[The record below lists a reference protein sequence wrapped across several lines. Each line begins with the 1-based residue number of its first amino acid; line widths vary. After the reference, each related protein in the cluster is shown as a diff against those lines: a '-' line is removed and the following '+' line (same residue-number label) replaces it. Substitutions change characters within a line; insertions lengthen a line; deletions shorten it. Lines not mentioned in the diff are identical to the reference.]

1 MAAKLIP
8 VVLSG
13 GSGTR
18 LWPLSRASYP
28 KQFLPLHGDGSLIQQ
43 TIARARTATDEPPIV
58 VCSAE
63 HRFLVAEQLRALGI
77 AVGEGGA
84 RVVLEPLA
92 RNTAPAVAVAALL
105 AAERDPAAQMLVLA
119 ADHAIADVPGFAA
132 AIDTASEIAGQGN
145 LVTFGMQP
153 DRPETG
159 YGYIRKGEALAGQAP
174 AGQAFK
180 VAAFVEKPDAATAAR
195 YVSEGYLWNSG
206 SFLFPAQLVLDEL
219 AAHAPAVLDAARN
232 AVAGA
237 TRDLDFF
244 RLDEAAFSAA
254 PSISI
259 DYAVMETTSCAAVVP
274 AAIGWSDIGSFDALW
289 AVGAKDAAGN
299 VTIGDALVLDS
310 RNSFVRSDGLL
321 TAVLGLD
328 DVVVVTS
335 DDAVLVTS
343 RDRAQDVKKVV
354 DALKVRGRK
363 EGTEHRRVYRPWGF
377 YEGLIL
383 GERFQVK
390 RIQVTPGAKLS
401 LQKHFH
407 RAEHWVVVKG
417 TAIVTRDAET
427 LMVRETESVYLPLG
441 SVHRMENPGKIP
453 LVLIEVQVGS
463 YTGEDDIV
471 RIEDTYGRV

>member
-1 MAAKLIP
+1 MPSRIIP

-28 KQFLPLHGDGSLIQQ
+28 KQFLALAGEQSLIQQ
-43 TIARARTATDEPPIV
+43 TVARARAATQAPPIV

-77 AVGEGGA
+77 TAGPDGA
-84 RVVLEPLA
+84 RIVLEPLA

-105 AAERDPAAQMLVLA
+105 AAEADPESQLLVLA

-132 AIDTASEIAGQGN
+132 AIGSASGVADGGR
-145 LVTFGMQP
+145 LVTFGMKP

-159 YGYIRKGEALAGQAP
+159 YGYIKPGKPLSGGAHE
-174 AGQAFK
+174 

-195 YVSEGYLWNSG
+195 YMAEGYLWNSG
-206 SFLFPAQLVLDEL
+206 SFLFPASLVLGEL
-219 AAHAPAVLDAARN
+219 ALHAPAVLEAAR
-232 AVAGA
+232 AALAAA
-237 TRDLDFF
+237 TRDLDFL
-244 RLDEAAFSAA
+244 RLDEAAFAQA

-259 DYAVMETTSCAAVVP
+259 DYAVMEKTKQAAVVP
-274 AAIGWSDIGSFDALW
+274 ASIGWSDIGSFDALW
-289 AVGAKDAAGN
+289 AIGARDASGN
-299 VTIGDALVLDS
+299 VAIGDALVLDS
-310 RNSFVRSDGLL
+310 TDSFVRSDGML
-321 TAVLGLD
+321 TAVLGMKD
-328 DVVVVTS
+328 AIVVTS
-335 DDAVLVTS
+335 DDAVLVTT
-343 RDRAQDVKKVV
+343 RERAQDVKKIV
-354 DALKVRGRK
+354 DALKAHGRK
-363 EGTEHRRVYRPWGF
+363 EGSEHQRMYRPWGF
-377 YEGLIL
+377 YEGLIQ
-383 GERFQVK
+383 GDRFQVK

-417 TAIVTRDAET
+417 TAIVTRDSET

-441 SVHRMENPGKIP
+441 CVHRMENPGKIP

-471 RIEDTYGRV
+471 RIEDTYGRA

>member
-1 MAAKLIP
+1 MQSKIIP

-28 KQFLPLHGDGSLIQQ
+28 KQFLALAGEQSLIQQ
-43 TIARARTATDEPPIV
+43 TVTRARQASAAPPIV

-63 HRFLVAEQLRALGI
+63 HRFLVAEQLRALGL
-77 AVGEGGA
+77 AHGAGGG
-84 RVVLEPLA
+84 RIVLEPLA

-105 AAERDPAAQMLVLA
+105 AAESDPDSLLLVLA
-119 ADHAIADVPGFAA
+119 ADHAILDVAGFAA
-132 AIDTASEIAGQGN
+132 AIATAARVAGQGR
-145 LVTFGMQP
+145 LVTFGMKP

-159 YGYIRKGEALAGQAP
+159 YGYIRAGAALGEGAAE
-174 AGQAFK
+174 
-180 VAAFVEKPDAATAAR
+180 VAAFVEKPDAATATR
-195 YVSEGYLWNSG
+195 YLAEGYLWNSG
-206 SFLFPAQLVLDEL
+206 SFLFPAALVLSEL
-219 AAHAPAVLDAARN
+219 GQHAPAVLDAAR
-232 AVAGA
+232 AALA
-237 TRDLDFF
+237 AARPDLDFL
-244 RLDEAAFSAA
+244 RLDEAAFAQA

-259 DYAVMETTSCAAVVP
+259 DYAVMEKTGRAAVVP
-274 AAIGWSDIGSFDALW
+274 ADIGWSDIGSFDALW

-321 TAVLGLD
+321 TAVLGVSD
-328 DVVVVTS
+328 AIVVTS
-335 DDAVLVTS
+335 DDAVLVTT
-343 RDRAQDVKKVV
+343 RAHAQDVKKVV
-354 DALKVRGRK
+354 DALKARGRK
-363 EGTEHRRVYRPWGF
+363 EGTEHRRIYRPWGF
-377 YEGLIL
+377 YEGLIQ
-383 GERFQVK
+383 GDRFQVK

-441 SVHRMENPGKIP
+441 CIHRMENPGKIP

-471 RIEDTYGRV
+471 RIEDTYGRA

>member
-1 MAAKLIP
+1 MPSTIIP

-28 KQFLPLHGDGSLIQQ
+28 KQFLALAGEQSLIQQ
-43 TIARARTATDEPPIV
+43 TVARARAATQAPPIV

-77 AVGEGGA
+77 TAGPDGA
-84 RVVLEPLA
+84 RIVLEPLA

-105 AAERDPAAQMLVLA
+105 AAEADPEAQLLVLA
-119 ADHAIADVPGFAA
+119 ADHAITDVPGFAA
-132 AIDTASEIAGQGN
+132 AIGTASGVADGGR
-145 LVTFGMQP
+145 LVTFGMKP

-159 YGYIRKGEALAGQAP
+159 YGYIKPGKNLSDGAHE
-174 AGQAFK
+174 

-195 YVSEGYLWNSG
+195 YVADGYLWNSG
-206 SFLFPAQLVLDEL
+206 SFLFPASLVLGEL
-219 AAHAPAVLDAARN
+219 AAHAPAVLEAAR
-232 AVAGA
+232 AALAAA
-237 TRDLDFF
+237 TRDLDFL
-244 RLDEAAFSAA
+244 RLDEAAFAQA

-259 DYAVMETTSCAAVVP
+259 DYAVMEKTKQAAVVP
-274 AAIGWSDIGSFDALW
+274 ASIGWSDIGSFDALW
-289 AVGAKDAAGN
+289 AIGARDASGN
-299 VTIGDALVLDS
+299 VAIGDALVLDS
-310 RNSFVRSDGLL
+310 TDSFVRSDGML
-321 TAVLGLD
+321 TAVLGMKD
-328 DVVVVTS
+328 AIVVTS
-335 DDAVLVTS
+335 DDAVLVTT
-343 RDRAQDVKKVV
+343 RERAQDVKKIV
-354 DALKVRGRK
+354 DALKARGRK
-363 EGTEHRRVYRPWGF
+363 EGSEHRRMYRPWGF
-377 YEGLIL
+377 YEGLIQ
-383 GERFQVK
+383 GDRFQVK

-417 TAIVTRDAET
+417 TAIVTRDSET

-441 SVHRMENPGKIP
+441 CVHRMENPGKIP

-471 RIEDTYGRV
+471 RIEDTYGRA

>member
-1 MAAKLIP
+1 MHSPIIP
-8 VVLSG
+8 VILSG

-28 KQFLPLHGDGSLIQQ
+28 KQFLALTGERTLMQQ
-43 TIARARTATDEPPIV
+43 TVARAQAATSAPPMVI
-58 VCSAE
+58 CSAE
-63 HRFLVAEQLRALGI
+63 HRFLVAEQLRAMGI
-77 AVGEGGA
+77 PVGPGGA
-84 RVVLEPLA
+84 RIVLEPMA
-92 RNTAPAVAVAALL
+92 RNTAAAVAVAALI
-105 AAERDPAAQMLVLA
+105 AAEATPEALLLVLA

-132 AIDTASEIAGQGN
+132 AIARAAALPDRLT
-145 LVTFGMQP
+145 TFGMKP

-159 YGYIRKGEALAGQAP
+159 YGYIKPGAPLGEGAHA
-174 AGQAFK
+174 
-180 VAAFVEKPDAATAAR
+180 VETFVEKPDAATAAR
-195 YVSEGYLWNSG
+195 YVADGYLWNSG
-206 SFLFPAQLVLDEL
+206 SFLFPARLVLQEL
-219 AAHAPAVLDAARN
+219 GTHAPAVLEAAK
-232 AVAGA
+232 AAIA
-237 TRDLDFF
+237 AAAPDLDFL
-244 RLDEAAFSAA
+244 RLDAASFGQA

-259 DYAVMETTSCAAVVP
+259 DYAVMEKTRIAAVVP

-289 AVGAKDAAGN
+289 AVAAKDAAGN
-299 VTIGDALVLDS
+299 VALGDALVLDS
-310 RNSFVRSDGLL
+310 ANCFVRSDGLL
-321 TAVLGLD
+321 TAVLGLAD
-328 DVVVVTS
+328 AVVVTS
-335 DDAVLVTS
+335 DDAVLVTT

-354 DALKVRGRK
+354 DALKARGRK

-377 YEGLIL
+377 YEGLIQ
-383 GERFQVK
+383 GDRFQVK

-441 SVHRMENPGKIP
+441 CVHRMENPGRIP

-471 RIEDTYGRV
+471 RIEDTYGRA

>member
-1 MAAKLIP
+1 MPSKIIP

-28 KQFLPLHGDGSLIQQ
+28 KQFLPLAGEQSLIQQ
-43 TIARARTATDEPPIV
+43 TVARARAATEAPPIV
-58 VCSAE
+58 VCSVE

-77 AVGEGGA
+77 AVGPDAA
-84 RVVLEPLA
+84 RIVLEPLA

-105 AAERDPAAQMLVLA
+105 AAEADPEAQLLVLA
-119 ADHAIADVPGFAA
+119 ADHAIADVAGFAA
-132 AIDTASEIAGQGN
+132 AIGTASAIASSGR
-145 LVTFGMQP
+145 LVTFGMTP

-159 YGYIRKGEALAGQAP
+159 YGYIRLGTALADGAHE
-174 AGQAFK
+174 

-195 YVSEGYLWNSG
+195 YVAEGYMWNSG
-206 SFLFPAQLVLDEL
+206 SFLFPASLVLGEL
-219 AAHAPAVLDAARN
+219 AAHAPAVLEAARA

-237 TRDLDFF
+237 TRDLDFL
-244 RLDEAAFSAA
+244 RLDEAAFAQA

-259 DYAVMETTSCAAVVP
+259 DYAVMEKTKQAAVVP
-274 AAIGWSDIGSFDALW
+274 ASIGWSDIGSFDALW
-289 AVGAKDAAGN
+289 AIGAKDSSGN
-299 VTIGDALVLDS
+299 VAIGDALVLDS
-310 RNSFVRSDGLL
+310 ANSFVRSDGML
-321 TAVLGLD
+321 TAVLGVSD
-328 DVVVVTS
+328 AIVVTS
-335 DDAVLVTS
+335 DDAVLVTT

-354 DALKVRGRK
+354 DALKARARR
-363 EGTEHRRVYRPWGF
+363 EGTEHRRMYRPWGF
-377 YEGLIL
+377 YEGLIQ
-383 GERFQVK
+383 GDRFQVK

-441 SVHRMENPGKIP
+441 CVHRMENPGKIP

-471 RIEDTYGRV
+471 RIEDTYGRA

>member
-1 MAAKLIP
+1 MPSKIIP

-28 KQFLPLHGDGSLIQQ
+28 KQFLALVGEQSLIQE
-43 TIARARTATDEPPIV
+43 TVARARTATERAPIV

-63 HRFLVAEQLRALGI
+63 HRFLVAEQLRALGL
-77 AVGEGGA
+77 AVGADGA

-105 AAERDPAAQMLVLA
+105 AAESDPESLLLVLA

-132 AIDTASEIAGQGN
+132 AIGIAAKTAATGH

-159 YGYIRKGEALAGQAP
+159 YGYIRAGTALAGGAHQ
-174 AGQAFK
+174 

-195 YVSEGYLWNSG
+195 YVAEGYLWNSG
-206 SFLFPAQLVLDEL
+206 SFLFPAGLLLAEL
-219 AAHAPAVLDAARN
+219 AAHAPAVLEAAK
-232 AVAGA
+232 AALAAA
-237 TRDLDFF
+237 TRDLDFL
-244 RLDEAAFSAA
+244 RLDEAAFAQA

-259 DYAVMETTSCAAVVP
+259 DYAVMERTKRAAVVP
-274 AAIGWSDIGSFDALW
+274 ASIGWSDIGSFDALW
-289 AVGAKDAAGN
+289 AIGAKDPSGN
-299 VTIGDALVLDS
+299 VAIGDALVIDS
-310 RNSFVRSDGLL
+310 TNSFVRSDGML
-321 TAVLGLD
+321 TAVLGVAD
-328 DVVVVTS
+328 AIVVTS
-335 DDAVLVTS
+335 DDAVLVTT
-343 RDRAQDVKKVV
+343 RDRAQDVKKLV
-354 DALKVRGRK
+354 DALKARSRK
-363 EGTEHRRVYRPWGF
+363 EGTEHRRMYRPWGF
-377 YEGLIL
+377 YEGLIQ
-383 GERFQVK
+383 GDRFQVK

-417 TAIVTRDAET
+417 TAIVTRDSET

-441 SVHRMENPGKIP
+441 CVHRMENPGKIP

-471 RIEDTYGRV
+471 RIEDTYGRA